1 MVHTDHNSDIAPL
14 SQIQPVPA
22 PDDLDQPTKHSGLTA
37 FLFVL
42 QCLGVEL
49 DDFPESSSALERDFG
64 VADMLAAAQDRG
76 YDAWQQTCAW
86 EKLVA
91 VPFPALAELKDGR
104 FLVLGAYAHDRVLLQ
119 DPRLGTHASV
129 LTREQFVSIWS
140 GRLVL
145 LTTAGSPPL

>member
-1 MVHTDHNSDIAPL
+1 MSPL

-22 PDDLDQPTKHSGLTA
+22 PADAFDQPTKHPGLTA

-42 QCLGVEL
+42 QCLGAEVDDL
-49 DDFPESSSALERDFG
+49 DQSSATLERDFG
-64 VADMLAAAQDRG
+64 VTDMLSAARAYG
-76 YDAWQQTCAW
+76 YEAWQQTCAW

-104 FLVLGAYAHDRVLLQ
+104 FLILGAYAHDRVLLQ
-119 DPRLGTHASV
+119 DPRLGAHASV
-129 LTREQFVSIWS
+129 LTREQFVAIWS

-145 LTTAGSPPL
+145 LTTAGAPL

>member
-1 MVHTDHNSDIAPL
+1 M

-22 PDDLDQPTKHSGLTA
+22 PDAFGHPTKHSGLTA

-42 QCLGVEL
+42 QCLGAEV
-49 DDFPESSSALERDFG
+49 DDFAERSAALERDFG
-64 VADMLAAAQDRG
+64 VADMLATARDRG

-91 VPFPALAELKDGR
+91 VPFPALAELKEGG

-119 DPRLGTHASV
+119 DPQRGAHATM
-129 LTREQFVSIWS
+129 LTREQFVAVWS

-145 LTTAGSPPL
+145 LTTAGSPLP